1 MKNND
6 IFGHPRGLFSL
17 AGTEFFDRVS
27 FHGMQALLTLYMVE
41 QLLLPGHV
49 EHVIGF
55 GPFRTAIE
63 VFTGQLSSQALA
75 FQIFGLYIGAVY
87 TTPLLGGLL
96 GDRVLGRHRTV
107 TLGALMM
114 TVGHF
119 CMAFD
124 ASFLLALLLL
134 TLGAGC
140 LRGNLAAQVGALYSA
155 EDRRRAEAFQI
166 YYASI
171 NAGAFVAP
179 IVAGLLGKEYGW
191 HYGFGFAGFGMLIG
205 LIVYLHGRRYQA
217 ADTVDRTRRERTPLT
232 SAQRRVIAVLIAM
245 TPLLALFWVAQTQVW
260 NVYNVWVR
268 DHVNLDIGGWT
279 MPVPWLQS
287 IDGLAPLAT
296 MPLALMLWSWQA
308 KRGREPDDFGKLGRG
323 CLYFGLSTAWLAMGH
338 LAVANGAKI
347 PLAWAIVFHLASN
360 VGWLY
365 FTPTAVAVVA
375 KAAPASVNALM
386 IGVYNIAV
394 VGGSIASGRLGVLY
408 ERIDPQSFWLLHAAI
423 VAAGGVV
430 LLALAPVLRRELRP
444 TQAQAPAVVTPA
456 PVAALER

>member
-1 MKNND
+1 MSAAG

-41 QLLLPGHV
+41 QLLLPGHI

-55 GPFRTAIE
+55 GPFRAAIE
-63 VFTGQLSSQALA
+63 FFTGSLSSQALA

-96 GDRVLGRHRTV
+96 GDRVLGRDRTV
-107 TLGALMM
+107 VLGALMM

-155 EDRRRAEAFQI
+155 DDRRRAEAFQV

-179 IVAGLLGKEYGW
+179 IIAGLLGKQYGW
-191 HYGFGFAGFGMLIG
+191 HYGFGFAGFGMLVG
-205 LIVYLHGRRYQA
+205 LIVYLRGRPHYA
-217 ADTVDRTRRERTPLT
+217 AGAASSTRRERAPLR
-232 SAQRRVIAVLIAM
+232 SAERRTIGILIMM

-268 DHVNLDIGGWT
+268 DYVDLDIAGWT

-296 MPLALMLWSWQA
+296 MPLALMFWSWQA
-308 KRGREPDDFGKLGRG
+308 RRGREADDFGKLGRG
-323 CLYFGLSTAWLAMGH
+323 CLYFGLATAWLAMGH
-338 LAVANGAKI
+338 LAAPDGAKI
-347 PLAWAIVFHLASN
+347 PLVWAIVFHLASN

-365 FTPTAVAVVA
+365 FTPTAVSIVA

-386 IGVYNIAV
+386 IGVYNLAV
-394 VGGSIASGRLGVLY
+394 VCGSVASGRLGVLY
-408 ERIDPQSFWLLHAAI
+408 ERIDPESFWLLHAAI
-423 VAAGGVV
+423 VAVGGVV
-430 LLALAPVLRRELRP
+430 LLILAPVLRRELRP
-444 TQAQAPAVVTPA
+444 
-456 PVAALER
+456 LERTAAP